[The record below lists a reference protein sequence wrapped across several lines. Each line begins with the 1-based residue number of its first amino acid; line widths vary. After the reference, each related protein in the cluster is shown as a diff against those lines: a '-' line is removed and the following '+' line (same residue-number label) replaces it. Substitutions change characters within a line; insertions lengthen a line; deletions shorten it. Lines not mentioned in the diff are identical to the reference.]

1 MKNKSYLYRAVVL
14 LGCAITLAF
23 IMGSPKIDTARYTNL
38 AIAVQSIFLVL
49 SLTCLI
55 LFYRKNK

>member
-1 MKNKSYLYRAVVL
+1 MKNKSYLYSAVVL

-38 AIAVQSIFLVL
+38 AIVVQSVFLVL
-49 SLTCLI
+49 SLACLV
-55 LFYRKNK
+55 LFYRKNR